1 MGLFTKTPEQT
12 PVQKIND
19 LQGESAAIVGL
30 ITNTIQDLQ
39 SVNEKIARE
48 KDAVSEEINK
58 LIQVRD
64 SAGMQME
71 QNASIAG
78 KLNSF
83 LND

>member
-30 ITNTIQDLQ
+30 ITHTIQDLQ